1 MTRARS
7 SVVAGRL
14 FVVSGPAGV
23 GKGTVIQLLRKRRP
37 DLALSVSATTRSPRP
52 GEVEGVSYYF
62 MDDEAFQ
69 QLVRE
74 GGFLEWAKVHTHY
87 YGTPRQQ
94 VESKLRDGSLIL
106 EIDPQGAFN
115 VRRAMPDA
123 VLIFIAPPSID
134 ELRRRLAGRGT
145 ESGAEFEKRMQDA
158 AIELEASKDY
168 DEVIVNDQLETTVDE
183 LAAIM
188 ERYEHQ

>member
-1 MTRARS
+1 M
-7 SVVAGRL
+7 AGRL

-23 GKGTVIQLLRKRRP
+23 GKGTVIQLLRQRRP

-69 QLVRE
+69 RLVRE